1 MHIFK
6 RTEPPVGGGKSFNE
20 WVNRFVQNAES
31 FSNKT
36 PPSVAWRMC
45 WSLFGT
51 IFVGEIEQNS
61 KYCV

>member
-6 RTEPPVGGGKSFNE
+6 HTEPPVGGGKSFNE
-20 WVNRFVQNAES
+20 RVNRFVQNAES

-36 PPSVAWRMC
+36 RMC

-51 IFVGEIEQNS
+51 IFVGEIEQ
-61 KYCV
+61 